1 MRTEV
6 ANYYGIV
13 AGIVCLCG
21 HLILGFYKCRAP
33 PSFLRLGMS
42 FLSGMGVAPVLQL
55 APLVVAPPPADVRV
69 PPAMIR
75 VDDHRTTLALGLF
88 AIIALCL
95 LGLRDNWQAAQ
106 QQADPKLASD
116 GKPPPGA

>member
-13 AGIVCLCG
+13 AGIACLCG
-21 HLILGFYKCRAP
+21 HLIIGFYKSRAP

-55 APLVVAPPPADVRV
+55 APLVVAPPPDDARV

-106 QQADPKLASD
+106 QADPKLASD
-116 GKPPPGA
+116 GKPPTGA